1 MQIERL
7 EVEKEPPVDDNF
19 ADVWSIDEKWQK
31 KAKPDKDAYKKILE
45 LRKQMKGKHEL
56 RKRP

>member
-7 EVEKEPPVDDNF
+7 EVEKELPGDDNF
-19 ADVWSIDEKWQK
+19 ADAWSMDERWQK

-45 LRKQMKGKHEL
+45 LHKQMKGK
-56 RKRP
+56 K

>member
-19 ADVWSIDEKWQK
+19 ADVWSIDERWQQ
-31 KAKPDKDAYKKILE
+31 KARPDKDAYKKILK
-45 LRKQMKGKHEL
+45 LRKQMKGNT
-56 RKRP
+56 

>member
-7 EVEKEPPVDDNF
+7 EVEKELPVDDNF
-19 ADVWSIDEKWQK
+19 ADVWSIDEKWQQ
-31 KAKPDKDAYKKILE
+31 KAKPDKDVYKKILE